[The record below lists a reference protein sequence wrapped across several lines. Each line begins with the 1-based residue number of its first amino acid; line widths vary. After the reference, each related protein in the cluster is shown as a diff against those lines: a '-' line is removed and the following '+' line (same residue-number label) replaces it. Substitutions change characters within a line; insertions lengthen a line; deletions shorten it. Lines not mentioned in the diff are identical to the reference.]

1 MTPISRSNSQHVLRR
16 RSQSAEVACPAPTF
30 RGSWMAKSDKPTC
43 SKCPGG
49 VHRRSP
55 TVQVVHWQPHLPTH
69 TRNRRWRL
77 QGPSTTFCA
86 SCPQPWRLGCFR
98 RFARALA
105 RVVAVLARNF
115 LFVLLLAH
123 VLQLLCQSVQIE
135 LAGGRGEMAE
145 PLEDLFN
152 VAPSVFVGL

>member
-1 MTPISRSNSQHVLRR
+1 MSRSNSQHVLRR

-55 TVQVVHWQPHLPTH
+55 TVQLVHWQPHLPTH

-77 QGPSTTFCA
+77 QGPINNLLRLVPTTLAPRVLSWIRESSGEGRC
-86 SCPQPWRLGCFR
+86 R
-98 RFARALA
+98 ARKK
-105 RVVAVLARNF
+105 
-115 LFVLLLAH
+115 LLLPATLGTCPSTPLP
-123 VLQLLCQSVQIE
+123 VGPDRIGWWSGE
-135 LAGGRGEMAE
+135 DGGT
-145 PLEDLFN
+145 
-152 VAPSVFVGL
+152 S